1 MRTFALGIVA
11 AWTAVAAP
19 AGPLRA
25 GEPAYRLA
33 TFDVDAT
40 PPVGAQMAYDPVRRV
55 DELTLR
61 CRGVVLL
68 GGDAPI
74 VLCAVDWI
82 GIANGAHDAFRE
94 QLAAAAGTTPD
105 RVAVHALH
113 QHDAPGADF
122 TAERILADLG
132 VTNYQRFDSRFPREV
147 LRRAAA
153 AVRDALPEARPVTA
167 YGWGEAAVEKVAS
180 NRRILGPD
188 GKVRAVRY
196 TTTRDPELRALPEG
210 VIDPDVSLL
219 SFWDGEDPVAVLT
232 YYACHPQSYYR
243 TGVPSSDFPGIA
255 RFVRGQAVPAALHV
269 HFNGA
274 GGNVGAGKYND
285 GDKRNRMK
293 LALRLA
299 DGMERAWESVEK
311 VPLEAGDVGWR
322 SVPVQLPPAD
332 HLNREDLIEAI
343 KTEPASGYISKAD
356 QLAWLARAQSGQEID
371 VSCLSVGDVRVLHL
385 PGELF
390 VEYQLAAQALRSDLH
405 VAMAAYGDYGP
416 GYIGTA
422 VAYDEGGYETS
433 ARASNVAPGSERIL
447 MDAIAELLDA
457 PAAETASAAGE

>member
-1 MRTFALGIVA
+1 MV
-11 AWTAVAAP
+11 
-19 AGPLRA
+19 RA
-25 GEPAYRLA
+25 EEPAFRLA

-68 GGDAPI
+68 GADAPI

-82 GIANGAHDAFRE
+82 GIANGAYDAFRE

-105 RVAVHALH
+105 RVAVHTLH

-122 TAERILADLG
+122 TAERVLAELG
-132 VTNYQRFDSRFPREV
+132 VTNYQRFDSRFPREA

-153 AVRDALPEARPVTA
+153 AVRDALPRARPITA
-167 YGWGEAAVEKVAS
+167 YGWGEAAVEQVAS
-180 NRRILGPD
+180 NRRILGSD
-188 GKVRAVRY
+188 GTVRAVRY
-196 TTTRDPELRALPEG
+196 TATRSAELRALPEG

-219 SFWDGEDPVAVLT
+219 SFWNGEEPVAVLT

-243 TGVPSSDFPGIA
+243 TGVPSPDFPGIA

-285 GDKRNRMK
+285 GDPQNRMT

-299 DGMERAWESVEK
+299 DGMRRAWEHVEK

-322 SVPVQLPPAD
+322 SVPVRLPPAE
-332 HLNREDLIEAI
+332 HLNRDGLAESVR
-343 KTEPASGYISKAD
+343 TEPAGGYISKAD
-356 QLAWLARAQSGQEID
+356 QLAWLARVQSGHAID
-371 VSCLSVGDVRVLHL
+371 VSCLTVGDVRVLHL

-433 ARASNVAPGSERIL
+433 ARASNVGPESEKIL
-447 MDAIAELLDA
+447 MDAIRDLLET
-457 PAAETASAAGE
+457 PAAEDAAAREDASAAEE